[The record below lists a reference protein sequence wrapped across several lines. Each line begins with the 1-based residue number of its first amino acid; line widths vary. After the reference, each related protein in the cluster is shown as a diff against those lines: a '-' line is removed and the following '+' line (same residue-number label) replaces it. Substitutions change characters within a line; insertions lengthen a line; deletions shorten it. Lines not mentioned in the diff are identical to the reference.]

1 MVNDHFCKQSKA
13 GTPSKDNGIGDAL
26 GPRMLSSQ
34 KPDQLGEESHVWGQ
48 VGGFLIQM
56 IERI

>member
-48 VGGFLIQM
+48 VGSPYK
-56 IERI
+56 